1 MTRLLQFKKKNFFS
15 DPNPHFSFFGQESE
29 SVVQS
34 CCGSCP
40 SSSPFPACSSLIQ
53 VSDGAVNPGFCQPC
67 FRSQQCPS
75 KDLCTLT
82 PVLVFWAVSV
92 RLFSPIVHLPGP
104 VVAFCVKFRGKL
116 NYCIKI
122 RGCGIYKT
130 VSLHPRCWLVP
141 PLQVGACFGPF
152 SRLFFLC
159 ALCPICQSTS
169 PLLQVL
175 GDS

>member
-1 MTRLLQFKKKNFFS
+1 M
-15 DPNPHFSFFGQESE
+15 
-29 SVVQS
+29 
-34 CCGSCP
+34 
-40 SSSPFPACSSLIQ
+40 
-53 VSDGAVNPGFCQPC
+53 
-67 FRSQQCPS
+67 
-75 KDLCTLT
+75 
-82 PVLVFWAVSV
+82 

-175 GDS
+175 GDSEKLSCPEDSCMETWLPHRRFSGSLSFLPFLLLSRVTSSVPTHLRSGRGWLIV